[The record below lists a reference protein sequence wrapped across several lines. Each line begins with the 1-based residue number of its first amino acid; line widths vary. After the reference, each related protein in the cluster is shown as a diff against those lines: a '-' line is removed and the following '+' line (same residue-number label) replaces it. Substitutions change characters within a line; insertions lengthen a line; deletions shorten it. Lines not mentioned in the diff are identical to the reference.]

1 MKKRVVWLLILMFLC
16 IVTTVTA
23 ANSWEELAVHEET
36 SPVLHICEAI
46 VETEEA
52 VQTETETEI
61 PTEVLVGVE
70 APETE
75 SVDILQTTDIDDKE
89 LWLPDVVNEYADA
102 YGTIMIVDLTN
113 QHVYCCV
120 DGEVIADADCVSG
133 NSLSSPTPTG
143 LYNVWCKRSDFL
155 MMDKYYT
162 AYATFFNNGIAIHD
176 ADTWRSKYGGT
187 IYQGSGSHG
196 CINTPRWFAEIV
208 YNNST
213 IGTPV
218 YVF

>member
-1 MKKRVVWLLILMFLC
+1 MNMRFVFAVIIPITILVSL
-16 IVTTVTA
+16 TA
-23 ANSWEELAVHEET
+23 VFGRQHDESDQTEELDQELDLELSRVRTEYSRSPTFPSKFEVGYET
-36 SPVLHICEAI
+36 AR
-46 VETEEA
+46 TE
-52 VQTETETEI
+52 TETETEI
-61 PTEVLVGVE
+61 VRTTIETKNE
-70 APETE
+70 IIPET
-75 SVDILQTTDIDDKE
+75 VL
-89 LWLPDVVNEYADA
+89 EYAA
-102 YGTIMIVDLTN
+102 SYGTIMVVDLTK

-143 LYNVWCKRSDFL
+143 FYNVWRKRNDFFML
-155 MMDKYYT
+155 DEYYT
-162 AYATFFNNGIAIHD
+162 LYATFFNNGIAIHD
-176 ADTWRSKYGGT
+176 ADTWRSEYGGT